1 MEPSPRNALES
12 EGFAVVPD
20 VLDRPRVD
28 RLRTLMCQEQSL
40 AEARRG
46 ASVYGAR
53 NLLALGPIRDLAAE
67 AAVWRLIEPVVGTEA
82 IPVRALFFDKTP
94 EANWPVLWH
103 QDLTIA
109 VAARHDL
116 PGWGPWSIKA
126 GVVHVEPPQALLSAI
141 LTIRLHLDDCG
152 ADNGPLRVIPGSH
165 RTGRLTRGSIAA
177 AREAG
182 NEHRLVAPAGA
193 AILMRPLLLHAS
205 SPATEPHHRRVIHIE
220 FAARDLLPPQLQW
233 ASEQRESAA

>member
-53 NLLALGPIRDLAAE
+53 NLLPLGPIRDLAAE
-67 AAVWRLIEPVVGTEA
+67 AAVRRLVEPVIGTA
-82 IPVRALFFDKTP
+82 TIPVRALFFDKTP

-109 VAARHDL
+109 VAARYDL
-116 PGWGPWSIKA
+116 PDWGPWSIKG
-126 GVVHVEPPQALLSAI
+126 GVVHVEPPPALLAQM
-141 LTIRLHLDDCG
+141 LTVRLHLDDCH

-165 RTGRLTRGSIAA
+165 RMGRLTREVIAA
-177 AREAG
+177 ARKTHSEKTLIA
-182 NEHRLVAPAGA
+182 EAGA

-205 SPATEPHHRRVIHIE
+205 SPATKPHHRRVIHIE
-220 FAARDLLPPQLQW
+220 FAPRTLLPPQLRW
-233 ASEQRESAA
+233 ASEQ